1 MREKLEELKD
11 RFLFLGKVKG
21 KGLMVGLDYPK
32 DAGEIVSKMLEKNIL
47 INAIGG
53 KTLRFVPPLN
63 VKYEEIDIVIKAL
76 EEVFREVS
84 A

>member
-1 MREKLEELKD
+1 
-11 RFLFLGKVKG
+11 
-21 KGLMVGLDYPK
+21 
-32 DAGEIVSKMLEKNIL
+32 MLEKNIL

-63 VKYEEIDIVIKAL
+63 VKYDEIDIVIRAL
-76 EEVFREVS
+76 EEVFEEVS